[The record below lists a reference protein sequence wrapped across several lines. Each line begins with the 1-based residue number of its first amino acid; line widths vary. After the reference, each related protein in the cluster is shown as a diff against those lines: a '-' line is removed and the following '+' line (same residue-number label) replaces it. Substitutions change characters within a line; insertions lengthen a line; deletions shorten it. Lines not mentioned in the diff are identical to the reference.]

1 MIRSFRSKAL
11 ERFWWRG
18 DSRRIDTRHVAKLRR
33 QLGVLDA
40 ANTPDAMNIPGW
52 RFHRL
57 AGDQAGRFAV
67 WIDQNWRLTFGWS
80 DDGPDAVDVDY
91 EDYH

>member
-11 ERFWWRG
+11 ERFWWKG
-18 DSRRIDTRHVAKLRR
+18 DPRRIDSRHHDKLRR
-33 QLGVLDA
+33 QLAMLDA
-40 ANTPDAMNIPGW
+40 SGSPDGMNVPGW

-57 AGDQAGRFAV
+57 SGSGSHRFAV
-67 WIDQNWRLTFGWS
+67 WVDQNWRLTFGWS
-80 DDGPDAVDVDY
+80 DEGPDAVDADY

>member
-1 MIRSFRSKAL
+1 
-11 ERFWWRG
+11 
-18 DSRRIDTRHVAKLRR
+18 
-33 QLGVLDA
+33 
-40 ANTPDAMNIPGW
+40 MNIPGW